1 MDLNELKDLWNKE
14 DIQETPEVSLE
25 KQNEIH
31 SPLEKI
37 RKNMRIEFWY
47 TIISYPIFA
56 VMTYYFAKDM
66 EQGKMLLALLVIS
79 VAICMYYFMK
89 FNTLYQKINT
99 QNFSTFHQLLNL
111 RYELVLNTELYKSYY
126 ISYVPITFCAYFIIY
141 GLRDESMSHFVF
153 LMSITLVASILIYF
167 LGKLWLREFYG
178 KYIVEVSDLVMELT
192 DEKDDFGFDRKSL
205 QTEVKFKPFMKTRN
219 FFERKFGNAGLWYNY
234 IFWFLFGFV
243 ALVVLAYVLGYT
255 LGYLIGYFGLLK

>member
-47 TIISYPIFA
+47 TILSYPMLA
-56 VMTYYFAKDM
+56 VIIYYFAQGM
-66 EQGKMLLALLVIS
+66 EQWKMIVALLVIS
-79 VAICMYYFMK
+79 VAIAIYYFMK

-126 ISYVPITFCAYFIIY
+126 ISYIPIIFCAYFIIY
-141 GLRDESMSHFVF
+141 GVRDETISHFIF
-153 LMSITLVASILIYF
+153 IMSITLAASISMYF

-178 KYIVEVSDLVMELT
+178 KYIIEISDLVMQLT
-192 DEKDDFGFDRKSL
+192 DEKDDFVYDRKSL
-205 QTEVKFKPFMKTRN
+205 QSEVKFKPFMKTRN
-219 FFERKFGNAGLWYNY
+219 FFERKFGNSGLWYNY
-234 IFWFLFGFV
+234 IFWFFLGFMV
-243 ALVVLAYVLGYT
+243 LVTLAFIAGFT
-255 LGYLIGYFGLLK
+255 LGYLGVMMSN